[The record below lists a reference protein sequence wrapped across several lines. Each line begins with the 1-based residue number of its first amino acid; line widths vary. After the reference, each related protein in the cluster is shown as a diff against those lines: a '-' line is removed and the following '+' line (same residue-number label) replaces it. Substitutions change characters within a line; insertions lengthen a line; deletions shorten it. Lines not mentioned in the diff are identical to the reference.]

1 MAISVKGIASDGR
14 ITTGTAIAV
23 SGGVLVPK
31 SNAGVG
37 DLIYKNGTANYAVIG
52 RGTATGS
59 TVTIAGSTYTLWGC
73 IYGFVAGMAM
83 VVAPDAA
90 EVASLQFSTAGSN
103 PSWLTKFY
111 TQVQMHNGYS
121 SSTYAQM
128 NTAQQKYSDL
138 YRGTAGTLVH
148 PTAAYSGGVM
158 TESSFNNNSNN
169 VKRYYGT
176 WTEYLRQMLRVNGA
190 AGTPFEA
197 TFDGCKVHEYGRYV
211 TNRIASN
218 SVCPAIKSCY
228 DYQGSLSNDTK
239 GTWWLP
245 SMFELGELMID
256 EHLTKVNSNTGRISV
271 GASVYRWSS
280 VPASS
285 SAAWVYH
292 FYGTSGTYSYSSSS
306 SMVVTR
312 PVTLL
317 SLA

>member
-59 TVTIAGSTYTLWGC
+59 TVTIAGATYTLWGC
-73 IYGFVAGMAM
+73 IYGFAAGMAM

-90 EVASLQFSTAGSN
+90 QTANLKWSTSGSK
-103 PSWLTKFY
+103 PSWLTKTW
-111 TQVQMHNGYS
+111 TQVQMHNGLS
-121 SSTYAQM
+121 TSTYAQM
-128 NTAQQKYSDL
+128 NTAQQKSSDY
-138 YRGTAGTLVH
+138 YRGTAGTLDH
-148 PTAAYSGGVM
+148 PTAAFSGGVM
-158 TESSFNNNSNN
+158 TESSFEDSDTAY
-169 VKRYYGT
+169 RFYGS
-176 WTEYLRQMLRVNGA
+176 WTEYLRQTLRVNGA
-190 AGTPFEA
+190 AGTPFGA
-197 TFDGCKVHEYGRYV
+197 TFDGCRVHEFGRYV
-211 TNRIASN
+211 TNRIGSDNAYPAS
-218 SVCPAIKSCY
+218 AACY
-228 DYQGSLSNDTK
+228 NYLGSLGNDAN

-245 SMFELGELMID
+245 SMFELAELMID
-256 EHLTKVNSNTGRISV
+256 EHLAKVNSNTGRISV
-271 GASVYRWSS
+271 GAGVYRWSS

-285 SAAWVYH
+285 SAAWVYY

-306 SMVVTR
+306 STVVTR

-317 SLA
+317 NLA